1 MSNRRGRK
9 SEGKAEPRENLI
21 EFLQRVLPPEK
32 VTEASN
38 IADGVREAGA
48 RYDRYAEQREPY
60 RKRADRLRK
69 IEEGAND
76 LGAALI
82 GLDAMSRDFIAN
94 RIGPRAIEEY
104 IGSFVTLTFAAKRLR
119 MEIQERG
126 KPRDVARERWI
137 RDMADIFEN
146 AFDETASMSG
156 SGGSPIEQR
165 GKFYR
170 LLDLSRPSRLAQYGN
185 LSPKYVKH
193 VLAARKPASSA
204 AAENRTDWSC
214 VSPCRK
220 QVRRAGVKLS
230 L

>member
-9 SEGKAEPRENLI
+9 SEGKAEPRESVI

-38 IADGVREAGA
+38 VADGVREAGA

-60 RKRADRLRK
+60 RIRADRLRK

-76 LGAALI
+76 VGTALI
-82 GLDAMSRDFIAN
+82 DLDAMSRDYITS
-94 RIGPRAIEEY
+94 RIGQRAMEEY
-104 IGSFVTLTFAAKRLR
+104 IGSFITLAIATKRLR
-119 MEIQERG
+119 SEIQERG

-146 AFDETASMSG
+146 AFDETASVSG
-156 SGGSPIEQR
+156 AGDSEIKQR

-193 VLAARKPASSA
+193 VLAGRQKSG
-204 AAENRTDWSC
+204 T
-214 VSPCRK
+214 
-220 QVRRAGVKLS
+220 
-230 L
+230 